1 LSTAEIIFCKGGVM
15 FLDMRRGRPSTQPRC
30 GFGERLLKARE
41 AAGLSQTE
49 LGDKVGVLQRT
60 IAYWERRPSSLLPE
74 QISKLAVALNVPA
87 ERLIYDRP
95 PNDKAVRGPTGKVRS
110 TIEQVEKLPKR
121 EQAKIL
127 DVVNA
132 LIAQAIAH

>member
-1 LSTAEIIFCKGGVM
+1 M
-15 FLDMRRGRPSTQPRC
+15 FLDMRRGRPSTQSRC

-49 LGDKVGVLQRT
+49 LAEILGVLQRT
-60 IAYWERRPSSLLPE
+60 IAYWERRPSGLRPE
-74 QISKLAVALNVPA
+74 QIAKLAIALNVPV
-87 ERLIYDRP
+87 EQLLYDEP
-95 PNDKAVRGPTGKVRS
+95 PNGKSVRGPIGKIRS

-127 DVVNA
+127 DVINA
-132 LIAQAIAH
+132 LIAQAMAQ